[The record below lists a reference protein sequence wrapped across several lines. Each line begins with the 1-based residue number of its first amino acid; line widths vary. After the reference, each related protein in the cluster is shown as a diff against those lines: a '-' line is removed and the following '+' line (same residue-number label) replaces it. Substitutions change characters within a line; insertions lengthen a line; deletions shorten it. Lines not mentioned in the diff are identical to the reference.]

1 MFWGGFPWCLG
12 GFGRGWR
19 HMYYATGLPG
29 WMRAGWWPAPLASG
43 VPVFEEAEL
52 QVEWL
57 KQQARLL
64 EKQLKAIR
72 DQIDILEKK
81 GKGQEKKDE

>member
-29 WMRAGWWPAPLASG
+29 WMRAGWWPISFAG
-43 VPVFEEAEL
+43 VGPWPEAEQ

-57 KQQARLL
+57 KQEAKLL
-64 EKQLKAIR
+64 ESQLKAIR
-72 DQIDILEKK
+72 TQIERLEKK
-81 GKGQEKKDE
+81 KGAQQEEGE

>member
-19 HMYYATGLPG
+19 YMYYATGLPG
-29 WMRAGWWPAPLASG
+29 WMRAWWGPIPLTGG
-43 VPVFEEAEL
+43 VPAFQEMEP

-64 EKQLKAIR
+64 ENQLKAIKA
-72 DQIDILEKK
+72 QIDALEKE
-81 GKGQEKKDE
+81 GEDGEEKKN

>member
-29 WMRAGWWPAPLASG
+29 WMRAGWWPIPFAG
-43 VPVFEEAEL
+43 VGPWQEAEQ

-57 KQQARLL
+57 KQEAKLL
-64 EKQLKAIR
+64 ESQLKAIR
-72 DQIDILEKK
+72 TQIERLEKK
-81 GKGQEKKDE
+81 KDAQQEENE